1 MKEDIVPD
9 LTAAQKMYREMMI
22 HHENTSESKERRASE
37 TPETLYYIVSDEY
50 AQYALNLMGV
60 KY

>member
-50 AQYALNLMGV
+50 AQY
-60 KY
+60 